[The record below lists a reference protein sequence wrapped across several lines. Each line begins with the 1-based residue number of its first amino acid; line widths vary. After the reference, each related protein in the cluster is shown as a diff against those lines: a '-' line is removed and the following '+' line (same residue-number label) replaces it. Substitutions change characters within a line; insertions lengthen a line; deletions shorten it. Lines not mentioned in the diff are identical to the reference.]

1 MPQITLKEILEI
13 SKEATRNERER
24 CIKLVGRYLTG
35 DIQTQSELL
44 ELMESG
50 VEA

>member
-44 ELMESG
+44 VIMESV
-50 VEA
+50 VED